1 MMDFRM
7 NEQTPHFSYE
17 EVVAIYQ
24 QTKHPDSNRIRET
37 AKAMYPGRDPI
48 TYENLFV
55 EKGPWRAFMHHG
67 QYENPQ
73 CVLLSYPVQVGVM
86 KDGTTYPF

>member
-1 MMDFRM
+1 MDFRM
-7 NEQTPHFSYE
+7 NSQTPHFTYE
-17 EVVAIYQ
+17 EIVTIYK
-24 QTKHPDSNRIRET
+24 QTKHPDDHRLRET
-37 AKAMYPGRDPI
+37 ARAIFPNRDPI
-48 TYENLFV
+48 AYENLSIN
-55 EKGPWRAFMHHG
+55 KGPWRAFMHHG